1 MGESIIRHGRQD
13 VDSEQETAMEQEH
26 EAAYDCIDDVVAY
39 PADPS
44 DWPPRVL
51 TIAGSDSGGGAGI
64 QADLKACQELGVFG
78 MSAITAVTSQN
89 SRGVHAVYPMP
100 EEAVLSQID
109 AVLGDM
115 GAHAVK
121 TGMLYSR
128 DIVVAVAAK
137 LDRYGVRK
145 LVVDPVLVA
154 KDGSPLFRRDA
165 VKALREELLP
175 RATIVTPNIPEA
187 CELLGVEE
195 GAIRTVSD
203 MMEAASMLLRLGS
216 EYVLLKGGH
225 LEDEAFRGLAID
237 VLAGSGK
244 AVKEPLT
251 LSGPRIATRHT
262 HGTGCSTAAAIAA
275 YLARGYEMDDAARAA
290 KCFVAAAIA
299 RAVPLGGGIGS
310 LWHAAHRE
318 KKLNLQ

>member
-1 MGESIIRHGRQD
+1 MRDFDYLAASAFTQGIR
-13 VDSEQETAMEQEH
+13 AN
-26 EAAYDCIDDVVAY
+26 IAY
-39 PADPS
+39 PAES
-44 DWPPRVL
+44 SVWPPRVL

-64 QADLKACQELGVFG
+64 QADLKTCQELGVFG

-100 EEAVLSQID
+100 EEAILSQMD
-109 AVLGDM
+109 AVLGDI
-115 GAHAVK
+115 GAHAAK
-121 TGMLYSR
+121 TGMLYSK
-128 DIVVAVAAK
+128 DIVKAVASK
-137 LDRYGVRK
+137 LDDYGVRK

-165 VKALREELLP
+165 VNALREDLLP
-175 RATIVTPNIPEA
+175 RALVVTPNLPEA

-195 GAIRTVSD
+195 GTIRSVSD
-203 MMEAASMLLRLGS
+203 MMEAANMLLRFGS
-216 EYVLLKGGH
+216 KYVLLKGGH

-237 VLAGSGK
+237 VLAGGDGT
-244 AVKEPLT
+244 AGMQPLT

-275 YLARGYEMDDAARAA
+275 YLARGFEMEHAAREA

-318 KKLNLQ
+318 PAHGLQ

>member
-1 MGESIIRHGRQD
+1 M
-13 VDSEQETAMEQEH
+13 
-26 EAAYDCIDDVVAY
+26 
-39 PADPS
+39 PS
-44 DWPPRVL
+44 GWPPRVL

-64 QADLKACQELGVFG
+64 QADLKTCQELGVFG

-89 SRGVHAVYPMP
+89 SRGVHAVYPMA

-109 AVLGDM
+109 AVLGDI
-115 GAHAVK
+115 GATAVK

-128 DIVVAVAAK
+128 GIVEAVAAK
-137 LDRYGVRK
+137 MDDYGVRK

-165 VKALREELLP
+165 VNALREELLP
-175 RATIVTPNIPEA
+175 RAMIVTPNIPEA

-195 GAIRTVSD
+195 TAIRTVSD
-203 MMEAASMLLRLGS
+203 MMEAASQLLRYGS
-216 EYVLLKGGH
+216 RYVLLKGGH
-225 LEDEAFRGLAID
+225 LEDEGFRGLAID
-237 VLAGSGK
+237 VLIGGGDEAGRR
-244 AVKEPLT
+244 PIT
-251 LSGPRIATRHT
+251 ISGPRIATRHT

-275 YLARGYEMDDAARAA
+275 NLARGFEMEHAARAA
-290 KCFVAAAIA
+290 KSFVAAAIS

-318 KKLNLQ
+318 TAHGLQ